1 MFAYLKMRKL
11 SECLDYEI
19 PTLFNRFD
27 LKQEVR
33 NRQIKNGL
41 LEIWHFYTFI
51 LSNLVTSILVTNKL
65 LSLDSILDRGKF
77 KIRNSINQPINQSK
91 TVYENDDVKIT
102 GKILSLIGRLTV
114 CKYVFLSEPFILLK
128 GTVKYIK
135 IDYLL
140 RF

>member
-1 MFAYLKMRKL
+1 MLTVPLKGLFAYLKMRKL

-33 NRQIKNGL
+33 NHPIKNGL

-91 TVYENDDVKIT
+91 TVYEDDDVKIT

-114 CKYVFLSEPFILLK
+114 YKYVFLSEPF
-128 GTVKYIK
+128 YSA
-135 IDYLL
+135 
-140 RF
+140 

>member
-1 MFAYLKMRKL
+1 M
-11 SECLDYEI
+11 DYSK
-19 PTLFNRFD
+19 FD
-27 LKQEVR
+27 
-33 NRQIKNGL
+33 IY
-41 LEIWHFYTFI
+41 YTFI

-114 CKYVFLSEPFILLK
+114 CKYVFLSEPF
-128 GTVKYIK
+128 YSA
-135 IDYLL
+135 
-140 RF
+140 